1 MAKKVVK
8 KLAKKFMGDANT
20 NAAANTNNVVTDSS
34 KVTTTKIPIKK
45 QQVVASANE
54 QYRKAN
60 ELDSSGKMKYMRKT
74 GSGPKIILEGDYA
87 ASNYKKGGA
96 TSKFAKLAPPY
107 NKVTFADKI
116 AGAKKKMGGST
127 KKK

>member
-1 MAKKVVK
+1 MANKVVK
-8 KLAKKFMGDANT
+8 KLAKAFNGTSVPMVAPKEKAKP
-20 NAAANTNNVVTDSS
+20 
-34 KVTTTKIPIKK
+34 KVK
-45 QQVVASANE
+45 QQVVASGNE

-74 GSGPKIILEGDYA
+74 GSGPKTILEGDYA
-87 ASNYKKGGA
+87 AGNYKKGGA

-116 AGAKKKMGGST
+116 AGAKKKMGGT
-127 KKK
+127 TKAKKK

>member
-8 KLAKKFMGDANT
+8 KLAKKGFGDANT
-20 NAAANTNNVVTDSS
+20 NAAANTSVPVKPIVP
-34 KVTTTKIPIKK
+34 KVK
-45 QQVVASANE
+45 QQVVASGNE

-74 GSGPKIILEGDYA
+74 GSGPKTILEGDYA
-87 ASNYKKGGA
+87 AGNYKKGGA

-116 AGAKKKMGGST
+116 AGAKKKMGGT
-127 KKK
+127 TKAKKK